1 MYFEI
6 GISMS
11 FDK

>member
-1 MYFEI
+1 
-6 GISMS
+6 MS